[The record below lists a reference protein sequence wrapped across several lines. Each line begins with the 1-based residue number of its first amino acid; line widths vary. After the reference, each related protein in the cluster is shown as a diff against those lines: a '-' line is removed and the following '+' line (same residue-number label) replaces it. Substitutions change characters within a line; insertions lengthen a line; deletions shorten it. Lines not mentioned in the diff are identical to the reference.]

1 MYEGQTAGEGP
12 GPPGGDAKRL
22 EPDVVTH
29 NAASSA
35 CEKTKQPERTLDLLA
50 EMQSKDLE
58 PDAVACGA
66 AISAS

>member
-1 MYEGQTAGEGP
+1 MI
-12 GPPGGDAKRL
+12 
-22 EPDVVTH
+22 TH

>member
-1 MYEGQTAGEGP
+1 MI
-12 GPPGGDAKRL
+12 
-22 EPDVVTH
+22 TH
-29 NAASSA
+29 NATSSA

-50 EMQSKDLE
+50 EMHSKDLE